1 MSMKKVLTKD
11 YIVELLTQNDVA
23 VGRALLALRARQTQ
37 DEQCA
42 QTTRHHNDMGF
53 RPCDARMGTSMANFF
68 QNRGYLSPKQ
78 LAYWRR
84 PTKTHPMR
92 IAVYANQ
99 LLKVAAERANTQ

>member
-1 MSMKKVLTKD
+1 MLTKEC
-11 YIVELLTQNDVA
+11 IVKLLTTNDKA
-23 VGRALLALRARQTQ
+23 IGRALLALRARQTL
-37 DEQCA
+37 DEVQS
-42 QTTRHHNDMGF
+42 QHTRHHNNRGF

-68 QNRGYLSPKQ
+68 GTRGYLTPKQ

-99 LLKVAAERANTQ
+99 LLIVAEERAKTQ